1 MLVLCV
7 SVCVNYIYIYAFSRR
22 FYPKRLTLHSSY
34 SFCILSALAF
44 SGNRT
49 HDLGFASAML
59 YRKVVSNIKAK
70 QQHLQF
76 GNMLMKMCF
85 IFNICT
91 RLIHNKWKW
100 IKKLSVQYGFSQ
112 WILIT
117 PDVGSPLFFKWTL
130 PYLPNLSPKPQPA
143 LQGMFHHCSPG
154 EICPVVSLVEMLL
167 WLDQQDR
174 KETQLQHNK
183 RLLAFWEIKIVEPQ
197 KVQKLNNQNCLIFPY
212 IDWIGHTFH
221 LQADFNFSLL
231 DFIRNAKSAKPKLQ
245 KYKYIYY

>member
-1 MLVLCV
+1 
-7 SVCVNYIYIYAFSRR
+7 
-22 FYPKRLTLHSSY
+22 
-34 SFCILSALAF
+34 
-44 SGNRT
+44 
-49 HDLGFASAML
+49 
-59 YRKVVSNIKAK
+59 
-70 QQHLQF
+70 
-76 GNMLMKMCF
+76 MKMCF

-183 RLLAFWEIKIVEPQ
+183 RLLAFWETKIVEPQ

-212 IDWIGHTFH
+212 ITLFTFK
-221 LQADFNFSLL
+221 LILISLLL
-231 DFIRNAKSAKPKLQ
+231 DFIKNAKSATPKLQ
-245 KYKYIYY
+245 KYPKIYY